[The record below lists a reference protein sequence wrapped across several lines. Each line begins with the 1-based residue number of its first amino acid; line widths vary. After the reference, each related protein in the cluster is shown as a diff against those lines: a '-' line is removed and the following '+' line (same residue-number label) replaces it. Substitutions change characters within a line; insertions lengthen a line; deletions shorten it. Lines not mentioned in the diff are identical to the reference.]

1 MMRTARG
8 AIGAAALLLAGC
20 AESYWTS
27 NVRSVESFAPGQTMA
42 TNADIRLVHQVRRMA
57 DIATVDK
64 RGQRLIVQRPQE
76 ITCAEPSPDVARV
89 VQAALSSQLDVGATV
104 TPPVGGGTAVD
115 ARIMSALAATRA
127 ESIAQLTRRIA
138 TIQLLRD
145 GLYRACEAFMNGAI
159 GRTAYTAILGTYDGM
174 MLSMLYGE
182 MSVGNSGTSVL
193 LTGLATAGQ
202 PAGAGSTAQ
211 GARDTARTAR
221 DTRLQE
227 LTAAQEKRNQ
237 EQAKLRGSQAELETA
252 REAQNVAGLQAA
264 QAKVTDQQ
272 AIVTDSQATV
282 TRAQALLS
290 EAQRDL
296 DAAERNLRLAGAAA
310 TAGATGQ
317 VAGGGDGG
325 SGGAGLLHDLQREY
339 FIVPRGNS
347 ALLACIQAADDAAYV
362 LIERIPPY
370 CERLL
375 AALPDAINDARKQRY
390 QLQLQEQETDR
401 VRAMAAAVQAGRAA
415 GLTPAQLRDLLNQP
429 PRARP

>member
-1 MMRTARG
+1 MMRTALG
-8 AIGAAALLLAGC
+8 AIGAAALLLTGC

-27 NVRSVESFAPGQTMA
+27 NVRSVGSFAPGQTMA

-57 DIATVDK
+57 DIATVDE

-104 TPPVGGGTAVD
+104 TPPVGGGGTAVD

-127 ESIAQLTRRIA
+127 ESIAQLTCRIA

-202 PAGAGSTAQ
+202 PASAGSTAQ

-221 DTRLQE
+221 DTRLRE
-227 LTAAQEKRNQ
+227 LTGAQEKRNQ
-237 EQAKLRGSQAELETA
+237 EQAKLRGAQAELETA
-252 REAQNVAGLQAA
+252 REAQNAAGLQAA

-282 TRAQALLS
+282 TRAQALLD
-290 EAQRDL
+290 EAQPDL

-317 VAGGGDGG
+317 VAGDGNGG
-325 SGGAGLLHDLQREY
+325 SGGARLLHDHQREY
-339 FIVPRGNS
+339 FIVPRG
-347 ALLACIQAADDAAYV
+347 QF
-362 LIERIPPY
+362 
-370 CERLL
+370 
-375 AALPDAINDARKQRY
+375 
-390 QLQLQEQETDR
+390 
-401 VRAMAAAVQAGRAA
+401 RAA
-415 GLTPAQLRDLLNQP
+415 GLHPGGR
-429 PRARP
+429 